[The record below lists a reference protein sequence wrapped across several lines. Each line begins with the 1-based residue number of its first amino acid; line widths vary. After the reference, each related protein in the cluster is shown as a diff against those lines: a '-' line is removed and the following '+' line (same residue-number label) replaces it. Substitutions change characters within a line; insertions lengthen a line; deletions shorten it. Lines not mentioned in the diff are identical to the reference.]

1 MAEESF
7 EQFKQMHLLQL
18 QQIPTLYWKSLF
30 EKLKDEVMTDSI
42 RIFLGYGEY
51 TKYEY

>member
-7 EQFKQMHLLQL
+7 EQFKQIHLLQL
-18 QQIPTLYWKSLF
+18 QQIPTFYWESLY

-42 RIFLGYGEY
+42 RIILGIGEY
-51 TKYEY
+51 TNL